1 MTAAAVK
8 RLQAEPEGLTPQA
21 IVDMALPRLVE
32 LLRGVGFY
40 RRKAEHLQAASHLLL
55 QRHGGDIPPDIKGL
69 CALPGVGMKMATICM
84 AVAHGHVTGIG
95 VDTHVHRIANR
106 LGWAASVDLTADVT
120 RQQLESWLPRPL
132 WGEINL
138 LLVGFGQQ
146 LCKPRVPLCAGC
158 LNRDLCPASLTR
170 GAGSGENA
178 EANDAEVVVE
188 VEEAH
193 SVRQGGTA
201 AKRRRASVTAKG
213 KTKELDVVRG
223 YQAVGKDRQSPK
235 RPPRHVKGGST

>member
-8 RLQAEPEGLTPQA
+8 RLQAAEPEGLTPQVV
-21 IVDMALPRLVE
+21 VDMALPRLVE

-69 CALPGVGMKMATICM
+69 SALPGVGMKMATICM

-106 LGWAASVDLTADVT
+106 LGWAASANLTAEAT

-146 LCKPRVPLCAGC
+146 RCKPRVPLCAGC

-170 GAGSGENA
+170 GAGGGENA
-178 EANDAEVVVE
+178 GGIDAEVVE

-193 SVRQGGTA
+193 SMRRGATA
-201 AKRRRASVTAKG
+201 AKRRRASVTG
-213 KTKELDVVRG
+213 DDVVRG
-223 YQAVGKDRQSPK
+223 QQAVGKDRQSPK
-235 RPPRHVKGGST
+235 RPPQDAKGGSA

>member
-106 LGWAASVDLTADVT
+106 LGWAASADLTADVT

-146 LCKPRVPLCAGC
+146 RCKPRVPLCAGC

-170 GAGSGENA
+170 GAGGGEAAKTSNV
-178 EANDAEVVVE
+178 D
-188 VEEAH
+188 VEEANR
-193 SVRQGGTA
+193 VRLGGPA
-201 AKRRRASVTAKG
+201 AKRRRAGVTAEEA
-213 KTKELDVVRG
+213 TKERDEVCG
-223 YQAVGKDRQSPK
+223 HQAVGNDRQSPK
-235 RPPRHVKGGST
+235 RPPRGVKGASM